1 MTKYSEWLDD
11 RQVFIPTSEAR
22 KLIAQA
28 ESASDALAR
37 RLAEAEA
44 LLREIYEVGDVP
56 YATVD
61 RIAKLLG
68 EAP

>member
-1 MTKYSEWLDD
+1 MSDYFIETLEADADD
-11 RQVFIPTSEAR
+11 LR
-22 KLIAQA
+22 A
-28 ESASDALAR
+28 ERDALAQ